1 MYNGDLGDRYT
12 LTTCTSS
19 FIIGVESKIVPK
31 SFLVAPIVCLPVS
44 KYKVSYQFGAFMWWF
59 MSVGRKWKG

>member
-31 SFLVAPIVCLPVS
+31 SFLVKWIVGGRTQH
-44 KYKVSYQFGAFMWWF
+44 YKRLMLLLEAKCFILL
-59 MSVGRKWKG
+59 